1 MPDWYDDLTDGPKHR
16 RVTQLPVDDA
26 AEAFDGFDA
35 FGDRPSPKPEPP
47 PVRPGVLAAFD
58 PGRRGVRAL
67 AIVAAVV
74 VCVAAFFAWR
84 ARPHATPVPTPS
96 AVAQASGAAAPA
108 GPASPTTLI
117 VAVNGRVRK
126 PGLVRL
132 PPGSRVAD
140 AIDAAGGVL
149 PDTDLTA
156 LNLARKVVD
165 GELIVVGAPG
175 AAGPAGPA
183 VAPGGAPGGPV
194 NLNTATLAELQTL
207 PGIGAVLAQRI
218 LDYRT
223 AHGQFQ
229 SVNELRQVD
238 GIGDA
243 KFAKLKDQV
252 TV

>member
-1 MPDWYDDLTDGPKHR
+1 
-16 RVTQLPVDDA
+16 
-26 AEAFDGFDA
+26 
-35 FGDRPSPKPEPP
+35 
-47 PVRPGVLAAFD
+47 
-58 PGRRGVRAL
+58 VRAL
-67 AIVAAVV
+67 AIVTAVV
-74 VCVAAFFAWR
+74 VCTAAFVAWWS
-84 ARPHATPVPTPS
+84 RPHATPVPT
-96 AVAQASGAAAPA
+96 AVASTSIAPSR
-108 GPASPTTLI
+108 PATLI
-117 VAVNGRVRK
+117 VSVNGRVRK

-132 PPGSRVAD
+132 ASGSRVAD

-165 GELIVVGAPG
+165 GELIVVGAPPVPAGGAPG
-175 AAGPAGPA
+175 AAGPAG
-183 VAPGGAPGGPV
+183 GQV
-194 NLNTATLAELQTL
+194 NLNSATLAELQTL

-238 GIGDA
+238 GIGTA
-243 KFAKLKDQV
+243 TFNKLKDKV

>member
-1 MPDWYDDLTDGPKHR
+1 MPDWYEDFDFAKHR
-16 RVTQLPVDDA
+16 RVTPLDDNSDDDA
-26 AEAFDGFDA
+26 PMPD
-35 FGDRPSPKPEPP
+35 PV

-84 ARPHATPVPTPS
+84 ARPHATPVPT
-96 AVAQASGAAAPA
+96 AVASTSIAPSV
-108 GPASPTTLI
+108 PATVV

-132 PPGSRVAD
+132 ASGSRVAD

-149 PDTDLTA
+149 PDTDLTS

-165 GELIVVGAPG
+165 GELIVVGAPPVP
-175 AAGPAGPA
+175 AA
-183 VAPGGAPGGPV
+183 GAPGGQI
-194 NLNTATLAELQTL
+194 NLNTATLAELQML

-229 SVNELRQVD
+229 SVNELRQID
-238 GIGDA
+238 GIGTATFD
-243 KFAKLKDQV
+243 KLKDKV

>member
-1 MPDWYDDLTDGPKHR
+1 MPDWYDDVAKHR
-16 RVTQLPVDDA
+16 RVTPLEADSYEPYDDA
-26 AEAFDGFDA
+26 PTPDPA
-35 FGDRPSPKPEPP
+35 

-67 AIVAAVV
+67 AIVTAVV
-74 VCVAAFFAWR
+74 VGTAAFVAWR
-84 ARPHATPVPTPS
+84 SRPHATPVPT
-96 AVAQASGAAAPA
+96 AVASTSIAPSR
-108 GPASPTTLI
+108 PAILI
-117 VAVNGRVRK
+117 VSVNGRVRK

-132 PPGSRVAD
+132 ASGSRVAD

-165 GELIVVGAPG
+165 GELIVVGAPAVPAGGAPG
-175 AAGPAGPA
+175 AAGPAG
-183 VAPGGAPGGPV
+183 GQV
-194 NLNTATLAELQTL
+194 NLNSATLAELQTL

-229 SVNELRQVD
+229 SVNELSQVD
-238 GIGDA
+238 GIGA
-243 KFAKLKDQV
+243 ATFNQLKDKV

>member
-1 MPDWYDDLTDGPKHR
+1 MPDWYEDFGKHR
-16 RVTQLPVDDA
+16 RVIPLDGEEDD
-26 AEAFDGFDA
+26 
-35 FGDRPSPKPEPP
+35 EPP
-47 PVRPGVLAAFD
+47 IPDSTPVRPGLLAAFD

-67 AIVAAVV
+67 AIVAAAV

-84 ARPHATPVPTPS
+84 ARPHATPVPSPVVAASTGPS
-96 AVAQASGAAAPA
+96 AAP
-108 GPASPTTLI
+108 STVV
-117 VAVNGRVRK
+117 VAVNGRVQK

-132 PPGSRVAD
+132 PSGSRVAD
-140 AIDAAGGVL
+140 AIEAAGGVL
-149 PDTDLTA
+149 PNTDLTA

-165 GELIVVGAPG
+165 GELIVVGAPAPAAA
-175 AAGPAGPA
+175 AAGGQAAG
-183 VAPGGAPGGPV
+183 GQV
-194 NLNTATLAELQTL
+194 NLNTATLSELQTL

-243 KFAKLKDQV
+243 TFAKLKDKV

>member
-1 MPDWYDDLTDGPKHR
+1 MPDWYDDFTNGPKHR

-26 AEAFDGFDA
+26 LDAFDGLDA
-35 FGDRPSPKPEPP
+35 VGDRPPSKPEPP

-96 AVAQASGAAAPA
+96 AVAQASGGAAPA
-108 GPASPTTLI
+108 SPATLI

-175 AAGPAGPA
+175 PPGPAGPA
-183 VAPGGAPGGPV
+183 AAPGAAGGQV

-207 PGIGAVLAQRI
+207 PGIGEVLAQRI

-243 KFAKLKDQV
+243 KFDKLKDKV

>member
-1 MPDWYDDLTDGPKHR
+1 MPDWYEDFADDGPRHR
-16 RVTQLPVDDA
+16 RVTELPPDGDDPPTPAVPA
-26 AEAFDGFDA
+26 A
-35 FGDRPSPKPEPP
+35 
-47 PVRPGVLAAFD
+47 PGVLAAFD

-67 AIVAAVV
+67 AIVAALVM
-74 VCVAAFFAWR
+74 CVAAFFAWR
-84 ARPHATPVPTPS
+84 ARPHATPVP
-96 AVAQASGAAAPA
+96 VAPASVPAAPA
-108 GPASPTTLI
+108 SPSTLV

-132 PPGSRVAD
+132 PSGARVAD

-165 GELIVVGAPG
+165 GELIVVGAPPSVSVSGAPAAGG
-175 AAGPAGPA
+175 AAGGQI
-183 VAPGGAPGGPV
+183 
-194 NLNTATLAELQTL
+194 NLNTAGLAELQTL
-207 PGIGAVLAQRI
+207 PGIGEVLAQRI

-223 AHGQFQ
+223 EHGQFR

-243 KFAKLKDQV
+243 KFAKLKDKV

>member
-1 MPDWYDDLTDGPKHR
+1 MPDWYEDFAKHR
-16 RVTQLPVDDA
+16 RVIPLDVDEDDEPLP
-26 AEAFDGFDA
+26 
-35 FGDRPSPKPEPP
+35 PP
-47 PVRPGVLAAFD
+47 DPVPVRPGVLAAFD

-67 AIVAAVV
+67 AIVAAAV

-84 ARPHATPVPTPS
+84 ARPHATPVPSP
-96 AVAQASGAAAPA
+96 VAAASA
-108 GPASPTTLI
+108 GPSTAPSMVVI
-117 VAVNGRVRK
+117 AVNGRVHK

-132 PPGSRVAD
+132 PSGSRVAD
-140 AIDAAGGVL
+140 AIEAAGGVL

-165 GELIVVGAPG
+165 GELIVVGAPSPA
-175 AAGPAGPA
+175 AAGGQAAG
-183 VAPGGAPGGPV
+183 GQG
-194 NLNTATLAELQTL
+194 NLNTATLPELQTL

-243 KFAKLKDQV
+243 TFAKLKDKV

>member
-1 MPDWYDDLTDGPKHR
+1 MPDWYEDFAKHR
-16 RVTQLPVDDA
+16 RVIPLDADEDD
-26 AEAFDGFDA
+26 
-35 FGDRPSPKPEPP
+35 EPP
-47 PVRPGVLAAFD
+47 PIPDLAPVRPGVLAAFD

-67 AIVAAVV
+67 AIVAAAV

-84 ARPHATPVPTPS
+84 ARPHATPVPSPV
-96 AVAQASGAAAPA
+96 AVASTGSSTAP
-108 GPASPTTLI
+108 SMVV

-132 PPGSRVAD
+132 PSGSRVAD

-165 GELIVVGAPG
+165 GELIVVGAPAPAPAADG
-175 AAGPAGPA
+175 PAAAGAQI
-183 VAPGGAPGGPV
+183 
-194 NLNTATLAELQTL
+194 NLNTATFPELQTL

-243 KFAKLKDQV
+243 TFAKLKDKV

>member
-1 MPDWYDDLTDGPKHR
+1 MADWYEDYTDGPRHR
-16 RVTQLPVDDA
+16 RVTELPPDDFA
-26 AEAFDGFDA
+26 D
-35 FGDRPSPKPEPP
+35 EPP
-47 PVRPGVLAAFD
+47 PALTQVPLRPGVLAAFD
-58 PGRRGVRAL
+58 PGRRGVRSL

-84 ARPHATPVPTPS
+84 ARPHATPVPTPT
-96 AVAQASGAAAPA
+96 AVAQASAATAAPA
-108 GPASPTTLI
+108 ASPSTLI

-149 PDTDLTA
+149 PNTDLTP

-175 AAGPAGPA
+175 PAPAGNGPAA
-183 VAPGGAPGGPV
+183 VQGGQV

-207 PGIGAVLAQRI
+207 PGIGEVLAQRI

-243 KFAKLKDQV
+243 KFEKLKDKV

>member
-1 MPDWYDDLTDGPKHR
+1 MPDWYEDFAKHR
-16 RVTQLPVDDA
+16 RVIPLDAGDD
-26 AEAFDGFDA
+26 DDDDDLGL
-35 FGDRPSPKPEPP
+35 DRPPTPDLA

-58 PGRRGVRAL
+58 PGRHGIRAL
-67 AIVAAVV
+67 AVVAAAV

-84 ARPHATPVPTPS
+84 ARPHATPVPSP
-96 AVAQASGAAAPA
+96 VAMASTGPTTAPA
-108 GPASPTTLI
+108 TVVVS
-117 VAVNGRVRK
+117 VNGRVRK

-132 PPGSRVAD
+132 PSGSRVAD
-140 AIDAAGGVL
+140 AIEAAGGVL

-156 LNLARKVVD
+156 LNLARKVTD
-165 GELIVVGAPG
+165 GELIVVGAPAP
-175 AAGPAGPA
+175 AAGGPA
-183 VAPGGAPGGPV
+183 VGGLL
-194 NLNTATLAELQTL
+194 NLNTATASELQTL
-207 PGIGAVLAQRI
+207 PGIGEVLAQRI

-243 KFAKLKDQV
+243 TFNKLKDKV

>member
-1 MPDWYDDLTDGPKHR
+1 MPDWYDDFDVAKHR
-16 RVTQLPVDDA
+16 RVTPLDA
-26 AEAFDGFDA
+26 DSYDSYGDA
-35 FGDRPSPKPEPP
+35 PTPDSP

-67 AIVAAVV
+67 AVVAAVV
-74 VCVAAFFAWR
+74 VCGAAFFAWR
-84 ARPHATPVPTPS
+84 AHPHATPVPS
-96 AVAQASGAAAPA
+96 AVASTSLAPSI
-108 GPASPTTLI
+108 PATVV

-132 PPGSRVAD
+132 ASGSRVAD

-165 GELIVVGAPG
+165 GELIVVGAPPPA
-175 AAGPAGPA
+175 AAGG
-183 VAPGGAPGGPV
+183 PGGPGGVGGQV
-194 NLNTATLAELQTL
+194 NLNTASLSELQTL

-238 GIGDA
+238 GIGA
-243 KFAKLKDQV
+243 ATFEKLKDKV

>member
-1 MPDWYDDLTDGPKHR
+1 MPDWYDDFGNGPKHR
-16 RVTQLPVDDA
+16 RVIPLDIDD
-26 AEAFDGFDA
+26 DD
-35 FGDRPSPKPEPP
+35 EPP
-47 PVRPGVLAAFD
+47 PAPDPVPVRPGVLAAFD
-58 PGRRGVRAL
+58 PGRRGIRAL

-84 ARPHATPVPTPS
+84 ARPHATPVPS
-96 AVAQASGAAAPA
+96 AVAAMSAAPMA
-108 GPASPTTLI
+108 APSSSPAMVV
-117 VAVNGRVRK
+117 VAVNGRVHK

-132 PPGSRVAD
+132 ASGSRVAD

-165 GELIVVGAPG
+165 GELIVVGAPAPPAG
-175 AAGPAGPA
+175 GGPAA
-183 VAPGGAPGGPV
+183 GAPGAQI
-194 NLNTATLAELQTL
+194 NLNTATLTELQTL
-207 PGIGAVLAQRI
+207 PGIGQVLAQRI

-229 SVNELRQVD
+229 SVNELRQID
-238 GIGDA
+238 GIGA
-243 KFAKLKDQV
+243 ATFEKLKDKV